1 MTSEVP
7 VAAVVAMDENRL
19 IGKAGGLPWHVP
31 EDLAHF
37 RNLTKGHVVVMGRK
51 TWESLPEKFRPLP
64 GRINVVV
71 SRDLAKLSLPDG
83 VLGVNSPEDAV
94 RVARS
99 VARDGQRVWIIG
111 GAELYRATLPLC
123 SEVHLTVVD
132 GSHEGDAW
140 LPSFEDQFTKTS
152 ETRGERCSFQVYG
165 RRTS

>member
-71 SRDLAKLSLPDG
+71 SRDLGKLALPDG
-83 VLGVNSPEDAV
+83 VLGVNSPEEAV

-140 LPSFEDQFTKTS
+140 LPSFEEHFTKTS

-165 RRTS
+165 RHRS